1 MGAIDAMVLDQA
13 VSAYESGGLANL
25 SAYLDSARRYL
36 PGPRYLTDASG
47 KDLLTGANRSAML
60 NSAQDDWGVPRRS
73 ATGTII
79 VQKSSDDR
87 YRLIA
92 VLNPPPILWNLAPY
106 YMMILAAVGV
116 LCWALASSI
125 ASPLRNLA
133 RVVERFGG
141 GDLSVRA
148 RLARV
153 DEIGE
158 LSEAFDEMADRI
170 ATLVAAERRLLQDVS
185 HELRAPLA
193 RMSFA
198 AELIRTASD
207 REAAVGRLKKELQ
220 RLSALVGTLL
230 QMTSAEGDPSHGKAD
245 QVSLNHLL
253 AEITQDC
260 WMDADARGCK
270 LRFTPY
276 DEVTNLGDRDLL
288 RRALENIVLNAI
300 RYTPTGSPVEIALS
314 ARDSKATIRVRDH
327 GPGVPDE
334 ALSRIFHPFYRVD
347 DSRDSSAG
355 GVGLG
360 LAIASRAIALH
371 HGRVWAENARPGL
384 AVFIEVPLS
393 G

>member
-1 MGAIDAMVLDQA
+1 
-13 VSAYESGGLANL
+13 
-25 SAYLDSARRYL
+25 
-36 PGPRYLTDASG
+36 
-47 KDLLTGANRSAML
+47 
-60 NSAQDDWGVPRRS
+60 
-73 ATGTII
+73 
-79 VQKSSDDR
+79 
-87 YRLIA
+87 
-92 VLNPPPILWNLAPY
+92 
-106 YMMILAAVGV
+106 
-116 LCWALASSI
+116 
-125 ASPLRNLA
+125 
-133 RVVERFGG
+133 
-141 GDLSVRA
+141 
-148 RLARV
+148 
-153 DEIGE
+153 
-158 LSEAFDEMADRI
+158 
-170 ATLVAAERRLLQDVS
+170 
-185 HELRAPLA
+185 
-193 RMSFA
+193 
-198 AELIRTASD
+198 
-207 REAAVGRLKKELQ
+207 
-220 RLSALVGTLL
+220 
-230 QMTSAEGDPSHGKAD
+230 
-245 QVSLNHLL
+245 
-253 AEITQDC
+253 
-260 WMDADARGCK
+260 MDADARGCK